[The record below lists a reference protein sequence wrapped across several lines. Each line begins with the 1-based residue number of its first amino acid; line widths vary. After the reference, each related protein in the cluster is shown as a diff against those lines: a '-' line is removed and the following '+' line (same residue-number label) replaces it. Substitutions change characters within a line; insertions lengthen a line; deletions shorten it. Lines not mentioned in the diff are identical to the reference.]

1 MIERL
6 YAIPLLGGMALQ
18 VDPIV
23 TSNWA
28 AMIGAGGIILVAV
41 VVTLDKLGMLKKFG
55 NDAASATAQME
66 LKSSLDSLGSKVDKL
81 TATLNSQV
89 MIVGGLTE
97 ELKETNK
104 AVREVHSWIQVQE
117 EVRKRMVA
125 E

>member
-41 VVTLDKLGMLKKFG
+41 IVTLDKLGMLKKFG